1 MRTGATKDLGRLVFM
16 VLKPALLLRA
26 MSRVHVEQL
35 NSKSVAAFLTSRIA
49 LFLLMWA
56 LAATFSNMVAIRLP
70 LKMIVVT
77 VSQVMALA
85 QRL

>member
-1 MRTGATKDLGRLVFM
+1 M

-26 MSRVHVEQL
+26 MSTVHVEQL

-56 LAATFSNMVAIRLP
+56 LAATFSNMVATRLP
-70 LKMIVVT
+70 LKVIVIVVK